1 MSGDLGEAVEGG
13 KAAGEAG
20 RGWRAADKE
29 GELEWRRARG
39 GTAADAEAEA
49 EGVDGMLTS
58 EKSPNVLLS
67 CRTRR
72 TGVSCLAAREGFCG
86 QTDR

>member
-1 MSGDLGEAVEGG
+1 MSEHLGEAVEGG
-13 KAAGEAG
+13 KTAGEAG
-20 RGWRAADKE
+20 RGWRAADRE
-29 GELEWRRARG
+29 GELAWRRARG
-39 GTAADAEAEA
+39 GTVVDAEAEA
-49 EGVDGMLTS
+49 EGVHGMLTS
-58 EKSPNVLLS
+58 EKLPNVLLS